1 MTSKLL
7 LSLAA
12 LGLLTTAALAQS
24 EPLAT
29 AGVKNLALPIA
40 PIQVKPSLP
49 LEAYALDVMC
59 QSAYVDEAIARCIA
73 GPTPVAVPVAAA
85 LE

>member
-1 MTSKLL
+1 MASKLL
-7 LSLAA
+7 LGLAT
-12 LGLLTTAALAQS
+12 LGILTTAALAQS
-24 EPLAT
+24 EPVAT
-29 AGVKNLALPIA
+29 TDVKYLTLPIA
-40 PIQVKPSLP
+40 LIQVRPSLA

-73 GPTPVAVPVAAA
+73 GQTPVAVPVAAA

>member
-1 MTSKLL
+1 MTFKMLL
-7 LSLAA
+7 GIAA
-12 LGLLTTAALAQS
+12 LGILTTAALAQS
-24 EPLAT
+24 EPPT
-29 AGVKNLALPIA
+29 MAGGKDLNLPTV
-40 PIQVKPSLP
+40 PIQARPSLA

-73 GPTPVAVPVAAA
+73 GQTPVAVPVAGV